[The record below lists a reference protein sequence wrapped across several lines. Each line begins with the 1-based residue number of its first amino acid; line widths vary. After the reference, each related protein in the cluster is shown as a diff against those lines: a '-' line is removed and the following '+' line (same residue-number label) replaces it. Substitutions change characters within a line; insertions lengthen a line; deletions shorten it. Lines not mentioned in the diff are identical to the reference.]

1 MGQASVTPNQVTVGQ
16 SATWTA
22 TAHTGYEFDHWEF
35 SDGST
40 ATTASVTKTNITQN
54 LSGTAFFREKAP
66 QSVNFIGSIMPKE
79 VTGRFRIVSSP
90 DIISDGSEKVFVS
103 GYFFINPN
111 EPDRIDAQ
119 FEGTVRSD
127 GYVLSNALYQDGQTT
142 GELNGQISI
151 TDSELYRR
159 NGTMDQLIL
168 SLNIMWT
175 FQ

>member
-79 VTGRFRIVSSP
+79 GYWAVSHRFLP
-90 DIISDGSEKVFVS
+90 
-103 GYFFINPN
+103 GYH
-111 EPDRIDAQ
+111 
-119 FEGTVRSD
+119 
-127 GYVLSNALYQDGQTT
+127 
-142 GELNGQISI
+142 
-151 TDSELYRR
+151 
-159 NGTMDQLIL
+159 
-168 SLNIMWT
+168 
-175 FQ
+175 